1 VPTTMKAVRKLTPG
15 PGASLVTVPVPEP
28 GPLDVLVK
36 VNATSVCGTDYHIY
50 SWDPW
55 SQGRIKPP
63 LTTGHELAGEV
74 VAVGSQVTTHRVGD
88 FISAETHIVCGHCQ
102 QCLTGQYHVCQNT
115 RILGVDTD
123 GAFAQYLS
131 LPASNAWKNDPDLP
145 ADVASV
151 QEPLGNAVHTVLSVP
166 ITGNVVAVTGCG
178 PIGLM
183 AIAVARLS
191 GATAVF
197 AVDVNDYRLDL
208 ARRMGATEVI
218 DGRKEDVV
226 ARLRRLSGGGGVDV
240 LLEFSGNPT
249 AINQG
254 LKALRPGG
262 KAAMLGLPSRPLEI
276 DLGNDIVMKGIEVKG
291 IAGRRM
297 YDTWFKVKGLLRGG
311 LDLRPLI
318 THRLPLEAYED
329 AMELM
334 RQGNCG
340 KVILYPHG
348 VPNN

>member
-1 VPTTMKAVRKLTPG
+1 MKAVRKLTPG